1 MIFSTKYSTIYNT
14 RCEMIGQITAN
25 DLKVK
30 GISALDELITDN
42 NGVVITV
49 HGKQKY
55 VVLSME
61 EYNQLR
67 EFELEAAIQES
78 KSDIDAGRYFAGSIE
93 EHLNRITNA

>member
-1 MIFSTKYSTIYNT
+1 MIA
-14 RCEMIGQITAN
+14 QITAN

-30 GISALDELITDN
+30 GISAIDELVTDN
-42 NGVVITV
+42 DGVVITV

-67 EFELEAAIQES
+67 ELELEAAIQES
-78 KSDIDAGRYFAGSIE
+78 KNDIEAGRFNAGSIA
-93 EHLNRITNA
+93 EHISRITNG

>member
-1 MIFSTKYSTIYNT
+1 MMCSTIVST
-14 RCEMIGQITAN
+14 RYVMNGQITAN

-30 GISALDELITDN
+30 GISAIDDLVSET

-61 EYNQLR
+61 EYSQLR
-67 EFELEAAIQES
+67 EFELDAAIQET
-78 KSDIDAGRYFAGSIE
+78 KNDMKNGMVYTGTIE
-93 EHLNRITNA
+93 DHIKRITSV

>member
-1 MIFSTKYSTIYNT
+1 MKCSTIIST
-14 RCEMIGQITAN
+14 RYDMNGQITAN

-30 GISALDELITDN
+30 GISAIDDLVNEN

-61 EYNQLR
+61 EYSQLR
-67 EFELEAAIQES
+67 EFELDAAIQET
-78 KSDIDAGRYFAGSIE
+78 KNDIKNGMVYTGTIE
-93 EHLNRITNA
+93 DHIKRIRSV